1 MALKL
6 YNTASRSLEVFTPPP
21 RLPEDTRG
29 QAPYTVTMYNCGPT
43 VYNYVHIGNLRAYVF
58 ADILRR
64 ALEREGYV
72 VKQIVNI
79 TDVGHLVADS
89 DDGEDKMEI
98 AIRREHRGVE
108 EIIAEYSDAFFT
120 DMKSLNVHMAQ
131 KFPRATAYIEEQ
143 RKMIEVL
150 ARNGYTYVTSDGI
163 YFDTEKFPA
172 YPDFAKLDVA
182 GMQAGNRVDM
192 GEKKNSTDF
201 AVWKFSPEDLP
212 ASAGTGEAGERAGG
226 KHREQEWD
234 SPLGEL
240 RKGFPGWHIE
250 CSAIIKAEL
259 GDTIDIHT
267 GGIDHI
273 PIHHTNEIAQSQSA
287 NGVPLARFWM
297 HGAFMNIGGEK
308 ISKSLGNTFRLIDLR
323 ERGVPPLAFRYWL
336 LTAHYRTQVN
346 FTWEALA
353 GAQSAYNKMTSAVY
367 ELPRATDA
375 APIQEYLDE
384 FTLAIEDDLN
394 TASVIALVWKL
405 LKDGRYAP
413 GEKYNTIRIIDK
425 VLGLEL
431 GDIPA
436 PRAFEI
442 PPEVITLLAARKKAR
457 EENDWALS
465 DALRAEIKLLG
476 YDVKDTG
483 TGQTVTVSIN

>member
-21 RLPEDTRG
+21 
-29 QAPYTVTMYNCGPT
+29 PYKVTMYNCGPT

-64 ALEREGYV
+64 ALERAGYE

-108 EIIAEYSDAFFT
+108 EIIAEYSDAFYK
-120 DMKSLNVHMAQ
+120 DMKSLNVHMAA
-131 KFPRATAYIEEQ
+131 KFPRATLYIEEQ
-143 RKMIEVL
+143 KKMIETL
-150 ARNGYTYVTSDGI
+150 AEKGFTYITSDGI

-201 AVWKFSPEDLP
+201 ALWKFSPQD
-212 ASAGTGEAGERAGG
+212 G

-234 SPLGEL
+234 SPLDTH

-287 NGVPLARFWM
+287 NGVPLAHFWL
-297 HGAFMNIGGEK
+297 HSAFMNVEGEK
-308 ISKSLGNTFRLIDLR
+308 MSKSLGNTFRLIDLH
-323 ERGVPPLAFRYWL
+323 ERGIPPLAFRYWL

-353 GAQSAYNKMTSAVY
+353 AAQSAYNRLTSAVY

-375 APIQEYLDE
+375 APIKEYLDE
-384 FTLAIEDDLN
+384 FIVTIEDDLN
-394 TASVIALVWKL
+394 TANAIAIIWKL
-405 LKDGRYAP
+405 LRDGRYAS

-436 PRAFEI
+436 PKAFEI
-442 PPEVITLLAARKKAR
+442 PPEVTLLLEKRKDARAA
-457 EENDWALS
+457 NDWALS
-465 DALRAEIKLLG
+465 DSLRSDIRALG
-476 YDVKDTG
+476 YEVKDTG
-483 TGQTVTVSIN
+483 GGQTVTVSM

>member
-1 MALKL
+1 MSLKL
-6 YNTASRSLEVFTPPP
+6 YNTASRSLEAFTAMSPT
-21 RLPEDTRG
+21 L
-29 QAPYTVTMYNCGPT
+29 VTMYNCGPT

-64 ALEREGYV
+64 ALEREGHE

-79 TDVGHLVADS
+79 TDVGHLVS
-89 DDGEDKMEI
+89 DGDEGEDKMTVG
-98 AIRREHRGVE
+98 AVREGKSVE
-108 EIIAEYSDAFFT
+108 EIIALYSNAFHT
-120 DMKSLNVHMAQ
+120 DMRSLNVHMAQ

-143 RKMIEVL
+143 KQMIEVL
-150 ARNGYTYVTSDGI
+150 AQKGFTYVTADGI
-163 YFDTEKFPA
+163 YFDTKKFPA
-172 YPDFAKLDVA
+172 YPDFAKLDVK

-192 GEKKNSTDF
+192 GEKKNPTDF
-201 AVWKFSPEDLP
+201 ALWKFSPED
-212 ASAGTGEAGERAGG
+212 G

-234 SPLGEL
+234 SPLDTKK
-240 RKGFPGWHIE
+240 KGFPGWHIE

-273 PIHHTNEIAQSQSA
+273 PVHHTNEIAQSTCA

-297 HGAFMNIGGEK
+297 HSAFMNVEGEK
-308 ISKSLGNTFRLIDLR
+308 MSKSLGNTYRLIDLH
-323 ERGVPPLAFRYWL
+323 ERGIPPLAFRYWL

-353 GAQSAYNKMTSAVY
+353 AAQSAYNKLTSSVY

-375 APIQEYLDE
+375 APIKEYLDE
-384 FTLAIEDDLN
+384 YVATIEDDLN
-394 TASVIALVWKL
+394 TANAIAIIWKL
-405 LKDGRYAP
+405 LRDGRYSP

-436 PRAFEI
+436 PKAFEI
-442 PPEVITLLAARKKAR
+442 PTEVTALLEARKAARAA
-457 EENDWALS
+457 NDWARS
-465 DALRAEIKLLG
+465 DTLRAEIKALG

-483 TGQTVTVSIN
+483 SGQTVTVSI